1 MRGLAFEAAAALA
14 ERGIAILGPGP
25 SLLACRLEIACG
37 DGLIRSGSIPAG
49 RARCVRAADM
59 AKASG
64 WAEEQAHAA
73 LTYGSETTVGVD
85 PVMVR
90 LLEEAGSALGTD
102 DSLLV
107 AKLGA
112 RLSAALMPP
121 RDEEGAE
128 HLVALARAS
137 IAMARRLG
145 DPETLLYVLDFARH
159 GIGYM
164 VPTDELFELVRETV
178 VLAQLFN
185 QRLTLIKAA
194 PSYAATLLER
204 GARGEAEAALASMAE
219 LDAALAYPQARW
231 RLPMVRAGFSLFDGR
246 LDEAERLG
254 DEALALAAQSGSV
267 ATVEW
272 AIQRIAIAIARQEP
286 AGISRHATQVISIL
300 ERGPFGKAMRA
311 WVLAATGRREEALS
325 GLRQAAPVMQGI
337 PTLLLCAD
345 ACVLLDDVESA
356 SLVYAQLPPRSIGME
371 FFWGAG
377 RAYALGPASRALGDL
392 ASLLGR
398 KEEARQH
405 YEHAIALCRR
415 IGAKPFLELSL
426 AGLARL
432 EAASSTSV
440 SQEES
445 ALPAPPSREAGPR
458 ELARPRAPREIS
470 LTREGDVWAV
480 NGSSAPPFRLK
491 HSKGCAYL
499 SELLAHP
506 GQELHVL
513 VLVGL
518 DHGAGDAGPVL
529 DARAKAAYKKRL
541 DALEDQLAEAE
552 GFGDEGR
559 ANRAREEIEI
569 LATQLAGAVGLGGR
583 DRKAASDT
591 ERARINVQR
600 RLKDTIDSIG
610 QCDAELG
617 RYLGAAVKTGTY
629 CSFTPV

>member
-1 MRGLAFEAAAALA
+1 
-14 ERGIAILGPGP
+14 
-25 SLLACRLEIACG
+25 
-37 DGLIRSGSIPAG
+37 
-49 RARCVRAADM
+49 
-59 AKASG
+59 
-64 WAEEQAHAA
+64 
-73 LTYGSETTVGVD
+73 
-85 PVMVR
+85 
-90 LLEEAGSALGTD
+90 
-102 DSLLV
+102 
-107 AKLGA
+107 
-112 RLSAALMPP
+112 
-121 RDEEGAE
+121 
-128 HLVALARAS
+128 
-137 IAMARRLG
+137 
-145 DPETLLYVLDFARH
+145 
-159 GIGYM
+159 
-164 VPTDELFELVRETV
+164 
-178 VLAQLFN
+178 
-185 QRLTLIKAA
+185 
-194 PSYAATLLER
+194 
-204 GARGEAEAALASMAE
+204 
-219 LDAALAYPQARW
+219 
-231 RLPMVRAGFSLFDGR
+231 
-246 LDEAERLG
+246 
-254 DEALALAAQSGSV
+254 
-267 ATVEW
+267 
-272 AIQRIAIAIARQEP
+272 
-286 AGISRHATQVISIL
+286 
-300 ERGPFGKAMRA
+300 
-311 WVLAATGRREEALS
+311 
-325 GLRQAAPVMQGI
+325 
-337 PTLLLCAD
+337 
-345 ACVLLDDVESA
+345 
-356 SLVYAQLPPRSIGME
+356 ME

-415 IGAKPFLELSL
+415 IGTKPFLELSL

-432 EAASSTSV
+432 EASSSTTV
-440 SQEES
+440 GQEES
-445 ALPAPPSREAGPR
+445 APDAPRPAPPSREAGSR
-458 ELARPRAPREIS
+458 EPARPRAPRDIS

-480 NGSSAPPFRLK
+480 NGSSAPAFRLK

-541 DALEDQLAEAE
+541 DGLEDELAEAE

-569 LATQLAGAVGLGGR
+569 LANQLASAVGLGGR

>member
-1 MRGLAFEAAAALA
+1 
-14 ERGIAILGPGP
+14 
-25 SLLACRLEIACG
+25 
-37 DGLIRSGSIPAG
+37 
-49 RARCVRAADM
+49 
-59 AKASG
+59 
-64 WAEEQAHAA
+64 
-73 LTYGSETTVGVD
+73 
-85 PVMVR
+85 
-90 LLEEAGSALGTD
+90 
-102 DSLLV
+102 
-107 AKLGA
+107 
-112 RLSAALMPP
+112 
-121 RDEEGAE
+121 
-128 HLVALARAS
+128 
-137 IAMARRLG
+137 
-145 DPETLLYVLDFARH
+145 
-159 GIGYM
+159 
-164 VPTDELFELVRETV
+164 V

-185 QRLTLIKAA
+185 QRLTLIRAA

-204 GARGEAEAALASMAE
+204 GARGEAEAVLASMVE
-219 LDAALAYPQARW
+219 LDAALAYPQSRW
-231 RLPMVRAGFSLFDGR
+231 RLPMLRAGFGLFDGR

-254 DEALALAAQSGSV
+254 NDALAMEEQTRSV
-267 ATVEW
+267 AWSEW
-272 AIQRIAIAIARQEP
+272 AIQRIAIAIARQDP
-286 AGISRHATQVISIL
+286 ASISPYTTRVVSIL
-300 ERGPFGKAMRA
+300 ERGPFAGAMRA
-311 WVLAATGRREEALS
+311 WVLAATGRRDEAVAV
-325 GLRQAAPVMQGI
+325 LRQTAARMQGI

-345 ACVLLDDVESA
+345 ACALLDDVESA
-356 SLVYAQLPPRSIGME
+356 SLIYEQLPKRSTGME
-371 FFWGAG
+371 FFWGAA
-377 RAYALGPASRALGDL
+377 RAYALGPVSRALGDL
-392 ASLLGR
+392 ARILGR
-398 KEEARQH
+398 AEEARRH
-405 YEHAIALCRR
+405 YQQAVSLCRQ

-432 EAASSTSV
+432 EGASSTREGPNV
-440 SQEES
+440 GAQTAS
-445 ALPAPPSREAGPR
+445 APAMLSDTARPAPAGR
-458 ELARPRAPREIS
+458 RAPRDIS

-541 DALEDQLAEAE
+541 DGLEEELAEAE

-569 LATQLAGAVGLGGR
+569 LANQLAAAVGLGGR